1 MDATTELLKDYLFDK
16 GIQLKNLSEKANI
29 PYSTLRDVFCNKK
42 SKRSL
47 RAAEFMRVCHFL
59 ELDPMKFYSDKI
71 EMDE

>member
-47 RAAEFMRVCHFL
+47 EAGIHENMSFFGIKPYEIL
-59 ELDPMKFYSDKI
+59 
-71 EMDE
+71 